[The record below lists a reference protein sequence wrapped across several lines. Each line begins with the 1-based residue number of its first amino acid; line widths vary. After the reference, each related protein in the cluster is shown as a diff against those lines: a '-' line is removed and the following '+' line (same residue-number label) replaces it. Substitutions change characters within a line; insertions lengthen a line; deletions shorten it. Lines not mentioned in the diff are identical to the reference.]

1 MSKKPIIG
9 GIILAAIIGVV
20 FVGAQIN
27 PDNPENGE
35 SLIAEAWSIRIAGP
49 EWDDRQNHI
58 SSSIPLETKVP
69 YEFHFVPMGDSP
81 ERLKISV
88 VDPGS
93 DSEDFMLIE
102 IPYTVFSETFILE
115 GTLVDTGISEYY
127 TWDYTG
133 NKNFKISTQQCK
145 TLTCTYEIT
154 VERYGNLKGS
164 VSISLL
170 GDYRQSL
177 ALENKSP

>member
-9 GIILAAIIGVV
+9 GIILASIIGVV

-27 PDNPENGE
+27 PDNPENE
-35 SLIAEAWSIRIAGP
+35 ENSKSEVWSTRIAGP
-49 EWDDRQNHI
+49 EFDNIWNHRY
-58 SSSIPLETKVP
+58 SSIALERTVP
-69 YEFHFVPMGDSP
+69 YKFDFVPMGDSP

-88 VDPGS
+88 GGKGTGV
-93 DSEDFMLIE
+93 E
-102 IPYTVFSETFILE
+102 VFSEMFILE

-133 NKNFKISTQQCK
+133 NKNFEISYQQCPSQK
-145 TLTCTYEIT
+145 TCNYDII

-164 VSISLL
+164 VTISLS
-170 GDYRQSL
+170 Q
-177 ALENKSP
+177 